1 MIKAEQGR
9 TVADADIFDLSQVV
23 APHIIG
29 HNSKETLFDEQRLKD
44 ELIEKATARLRR
56 RLLEERLSNVM
67 HNVIEMQSQLE
78 FLRVDAAATIDAVA
92 KMDDDDGNQ
101 QCRLEAL
108 ERRLQAH
115 QDQLDQLK
123 KHSNP
128 ATATAAPTTAT
139 ATDENTTTLCDKPA
153 PTSGFSMS
161 RLSSLSLMSS
171 LFSRSNSSIS
181 SHSSYPMEQDRDD
194 DDVDDDCCSVASFM
208 TEEQQRTH
216 RIRRMRLQRQQPYYS
231 RSCVREATYDSDE
244 DSDSSCDDVLS
255 DIGTLS
261 SASSLS
267 RPRALYEV
275 APAFAKRLN
284 EHRHPLSPTTPKE
297 YFYEER
303 NVLDDAM
310 SFLDSLSDNADDGGF
325 GEDMDFLLRHPDL
338 CCRPL
343 SEIQGTM
350 TEIQR
355 RESQTT
361 LAQWTQAAC
370 AQSWKWYKF
379 INVLTAAVMISVLKG
394 PDDMLDDRV

>member
-29 HNSKETLFDEQRLKD
+29 HNSKETQFDQQRLKD
-44 ELIEKATARLRR
+44 QLIEKATARLRR

-92 KMDDDDGNQ
+92 NMDDDNGNQ

-123 KHSNP
+123 KQNDAV
-128 ATATAAPTTAT
+128 ATATTTTTTSA
-139 ATDENTTTLCDKPA
+139 ATDENSTVCDKPA
-153 PTSGFSMS
+153 STFGFSMS

-181 SHSSYPMEQDRDD
+181 SHSSYPMEQDRGDD
-194 DDVDDDCCSVASFM
+194 DDDDCCSVASFM

-216 RIRRMRLQRQQPYYS
+216 RLRRMRLQRQQPYS
-231 RSCVREATYDSDE
+231 RSCMRETNYDSDE
-244 DSDSSCDDVLS
+244 DSDNSCDDVLS

-275 APAFAKRLN
+275 APAFAKRLH

-325 GEDMDFLLRHPDL
+325 GQDMDFLLRHPDL

-343 SEIQGTM
+343 SEIQETM

-361 LAQWTQAAC
+361 LSQWTQAAC

-379 INVLTAAVMISVLKG
+379 LNVLTAAVMISVLKG

>member
-44 ELIEKATARLRR
+44 ELIEKATTRLRR

-92 KMDDDDGNQ
+92 KMDDDDGK
-101 QCRLEAL
+101 CRLEAL

-115 QDQLDQLK
+115 QEQLNQLK
-123 KHSNP
+123 NNP
-128 ATATAAPTTAT
+128 ATTTTSETAT
-139 ATDENTTTLCDKPA
+139 TEENSTLCDKPTA
-153 PTSGFSMS
+153 PSGFSMS

-171 LFSRSNSSIS
+171 LFSRSNSSSIS
-181 SHSSYPMEQDRDD
+181 SHSSYSMEQDD
-194 DDVDDDCCSVASFM
+194 DDDCCSVASFM
-208 TEEQQRTH
+208 TEEQQRSH
-216 RIRRMRLQRQQPYYS
+216 RIRRMRLQRQQQQPYS
-231 RSCVREATYDSDE
+231 RSCYMREGMTFE
-244 DSDSSCDDVLS
+244 EEESDSSCDDDVLS

-284 EHRHPLSPTTPKE
+284 EHCHPLSPKE

-325 GEDMDFLLRHPDL
+325 GQDMDFLLRHPDL

-379 INVLTAAVMISVLKG
+379 LNVLTAAVMISVLKG
-394 PDDMLDDRV
+394 PDDMLDDRF

>member
-1 MIKAEQGR
+1 
-9 TVADADIFDLSQVV
+9 
-23 APHIIG
+23 
-29 HNSKETLFDEQRLKD
+29 
-44 ELIEKATARLRR
+44 
-56 RLLEERLSNVM
+56 
-67 HNVIEMQSQLE
+67 
-78 FLRVDAAATIDAVA
+78 
-92 KMDDDDGNQ
+92 
-101 QCRLEAL
+101 
-108 ERRLQAH
+108 
-115 QDQLDQLK
+115 
-123 KHSNP
+123 
-128 ATATAAPTTAT
+128 
-139 ATDENTTTLCDKPA
+139 
-153 PTSGFSMS
+153 
-161 RLSSLSLMSS
+161 
-171 LFSRSNSSIS
+171 
-181 SHSSYPMEQDRDD
+181 MEQDD
-194 DDVDDDCCSVASFM
+194 DDDCCSVASFM
-208 TEEQQRTH
+208 TEEQQRSH
-216 RIRRMRLQRQQPYYS
+216 RIRRMRLQRQQQQPYS
-231 RSCVREATYDSDE
+231 RSCYMREGMTFE
-244 DSDSSCDDVLS
+244 EEESDSSCDDDVLS

-284 EHRHPLSPTTPKE
+284 EHCHPLSPKE

-325 GEDMDFLLRHPDL
+325 GQDMDFLLRHPDL

-379 INVLTAAVMISVLKG
+379 LNVLTAAVMISVLKG
-394 PDDMLDDRV
+394 PDDMLDDRF